1 MKPKS
6 RNPFLSAPRLS
17 LPFASAIAAM
27 TVLAA
32 TPAARAA
39 TWNKLV
45 AGPFSWNDD
54 ANWGTPATFV
64 NAVGDTALM
73 TGNLSANQTI
83 NLNQSITLG
92 SFTVGDN
99 SGAQTTL
106 LQKGTSGALI
116 FDQTASGDALLTRTA
131 TGTGT
136 VTFASDLTML
146 LNDNLVISLAS
157 GAASSSMVING
168 IISSASGKGITK
180 NSSTLSLT
188 LAGNN
193 DYTGLTTVGGG
204 ELLITHANALGGTT
218 NGTTVTAGSLT
229 VGGGITTNSSESITI
244 TGVGFNNFGAL
255 RAGTGGGTW
264 AGTVNLNGT
273 TTRIGATAGNT
284 LNITG
289 SIVDGTGNTFAVS
302 GESGTGVVVLNPT
315 TSNTYAG
322 NTGIIRGILRLGKTD
337 ALPTGTTLDVD
348 SVASVTDAATFDMAG
363 FNQTVAALQDTATD
377 TNAKVTNIGGAVG
390 TSTLT
395 VNQSAATNF
404 GGTIENG
411 AVDRLVALTKSGT
424 GVLTLSGT
432 NTHTGGTTISNGAL
446 SITTTGALPGFS
458 TNGSYSVANGATLAV
473 YNAVTN
479 ANITSMLGTTNFAA
493 GASLGFDT
501 TTANRT
507 YSVVLTNTAQ
517 GALGLT
523 KLGANSLIIDQA
535 NNYTGV
541 TTVSGGILNIQHANA
556 LGATSGNTVV
566 ASGGT
571 LFMGTASLSIAEAL
585 NLTGNGSTG
594 TNGALNFGGGVTGM
608 AVTGAITLGGA
619 ARIQGDGGTGATLS
633 GGIDLGANALT
644 YNTDGGATHTIS
656 TVKITGTGGSLT
668 KSGTGTLSLRIAND
682 YTGVT
687 TVSGGILNIQHADAL
702 GATSGNTSVD
712 NGATL
717 QLQGGIPFAA
727 EPLTMAAGNSAT
739 ARLEN
744 VSGNNTWNGPITI
757 TGSSNLVRVGSTAD
771 LLTLAGDISVTSGVQ
786 FVLQGASAIEV
797 TGKITGAGIVT
808 SSSTGAGI
816 RTLSNAAN
824 DYTGATNVNGGTLVG
839 IGANAFGSTTGI
851 AVLGTLSLR
860 GDTSTGFVKASD
872 SAAYS
877 VTTAASGATINADRA
892 TVAGTAAKTMTI
904 GTLGL
909 FNTATNNTNFTGANN
924 TSLSIGAVTTA
935 AAASG
940 TETLTNSI
948 SGGGSLTLASIAVNR
963 TGTPT
968 LAFAGDGNT
977 TVSGA
982 ITQAATTT
990 LTKNGTGTLTLG
1002 GTSTY
1007 TGATLVSAGTLLVN
1021 GELGNT
1027 AVTVN
1032 PTATI
1037 GGSGVIGGSLH
1048 FDSGSMLTV
1057 NLADPLSITGSVT
1070 FAGFGFANLTN
1081 FDVETVLEGTYT
1093 LLAGTGF
1100 NLANVSNV
1108 DFVNAYTRIDGKK
1121 AYFQNGS
1128 LQVVV
1133 IPEPSTAL
1141 LGGLGLLA
1149 LLRRRR

>member
-1 MKPKS
+1 M
-6 RNPFLSAPRLS
+6 
-17 LPFASAIAAM
+17 
-27 TVLAA
+27 
-32 TPAARAA
+32 
-39 TWNKLV
+39 
-45 AGPFSWNDD
+45 
-54 ANWGTPATFV
+54 
-64 NAVGDTALM
+64 
-73 TGNLSANQTI
+73 
-83 NLNQSITLG
+83 
-92 SFTVGDN
+92 
-99 SGAQTTL
+99 
-106 LQKGTSGALI
+106 
-116 FDQTASGDALLTRTA
+116 
-131 TGTGT
+131 
-136 VTFASDLTML
+136 
-146 LNDNLVISLAS
+146 
-157 GAASSSMVING
+157 
-168 IISSASGKGITK
+168 
-180 NSSTLSLT
+180 
-188 LAGNN
+188 
-193 DYTGLTTVGGG
+193 
-204 ELLITHANALGGTT
+204 
-218 NGTTVTAGSLT
+218 T

-244 TGVGFNNFGAL
+244 TGVGASNFGAL
-255 RAGTGGGTW
+255 RAGAGGGTW

-337 ALPTGTTLDVD
+337 ALPTVTTLDVD
-348 SVASVTDAATFDMAG
+348 SVAGVADAATFDMAG
-363 FNQTVAALQDTATD
+363 YNQTVAALQDTATD

-395 VNQSAATNF
+395 VNQSVATNF

-411 AVDRLVALTKSGT
+411 AVDKLVALTKSGLGT
-424 GVLTLSGT
+424 LTLSGA
-432 NTHTGGTTISNGAL
+432 NSY
-446 SITTTGALPGFS
+446 TGATAVDGGILTFANVASKSAGSTVTAASAGSVGLGVKASDALFYSAANVGSLFNSNSLTGFNLNAAS
-458 TNGSYSVANGATLAV
+458 GVAIDT
-473 YNAVTN
+473 TN
-479 ANITSMLGTTNFAA
+479 AGGSFDQTVALTAA
-493 GASLGFDT
+493 RA
-501 TTANRT
+501 
-507 YSVVLTNTAQ
+507 
-517 GALGLT
+517 LT
-523 KLGANSLIIDQA
+523 KLGTGTLVMSQNNSY
-535 NNYTGV
+535 NGV
-541 TTVSGGILNIQHANA
+541 TTVTAGTLHIQHANA

-566 ASGGT
+566 ASGGN
-571 LFMGTASLSIAEAL
+571 LFMGTANLSIAEAL

-644 YNTDGGATHTIS
+644 YNTDTSASHIVNG
-656 TVKITGTGGSLT
+656 VKITGTGGSLI
-668 KSGTGTLSLRIAND
+668 KSGAGTLSLLIAND

-702 GATSGNTSVD
+702 GATSGNTSVA
-712 NGATL
+712 NAATL

-727 EPLTMAAGNSAT
+727 EPLTMAAGSSGT

-757 TGSSNLVRVGSTAD
+757 TGSSDLVRVGSTAD
-771 LLTLAGDISVTSGVQ
+771 RLTLAGDISVASGVQ
-786 FVLQGASAIEV
+786 FVLQGASTINV

-824 DYTGATNVNGGTLVG
+824 DYTGATNVNGGTLAG
-839 IGANAFGSTTGI
+839 IGANAFGSTSGI
-851 AVLGTLSLR
+851 AVIGTLSLR

-935 AAASG
+935 TAASG

-982 ITQAATTT
+982 ITQAATTA
-990 LTKNGTGTLTLG
+990 LTKSGAGILTLG

-1021 GELGNT
+1021 GALGNT

-1032 PTATI
+1032 PTAVI
-1037 GGSGVIGGSLH
+1037 GGSGAIGGSLH
-1048 FDSGSMLTV
+1048 FDAGSMLTV

-1070 FAGFGFANLTN
+1070 FAGFGFANLIG
-1081 FDVETVLEGTYT
+1081 FDVETVLPGTYT

-1133 IPEPSTAL
+1133 IPEPNAAAL
-1141 LGGLGLLA
+1141 LGALGTLM